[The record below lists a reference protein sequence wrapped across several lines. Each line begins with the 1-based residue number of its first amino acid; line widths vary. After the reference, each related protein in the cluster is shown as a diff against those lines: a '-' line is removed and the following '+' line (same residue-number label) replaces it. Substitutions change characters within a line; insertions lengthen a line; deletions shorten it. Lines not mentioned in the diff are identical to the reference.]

1 MKTSTTKSFLA
12 DTDIEKI
19 VGLQLRYG
27 VIIASSIVLIGGIAY
42 LFQHGQGAIPP
53 YHTFVGE
60 SAGFTT
66 FSQIINGVVKGQSK
80 GIVQFGVMVLIATPI
95 LRIAFSLVG
104 FILEKD
110 RLYIIITAVVLSIML
125 FSIFGGLKI

>member
-1 MKTSTTKSFLA
+1 MKKVITKSFLA
-12 DTDIEKI
+12 DTDIEKLI
-19 VGLQLRYG
+19 GLQLRYG
-27 VIIASSIVLIGGIAY
+27 VVIASIIVLVGGIAY
-42 LFQHGQGAIPP
+42 LYQHGQGAIPP

-66 FSQIINGVVKGQSK
+66 FSQIMNGVFTGQSK
-80 GIVQFGVMVLIATPI
+80 GVVQLGVMVLIATPI

-104 FILEKD
+104 FILERD
-110 RLYIIITAVVLSIML
+110 RLYIIITAIVLSVML